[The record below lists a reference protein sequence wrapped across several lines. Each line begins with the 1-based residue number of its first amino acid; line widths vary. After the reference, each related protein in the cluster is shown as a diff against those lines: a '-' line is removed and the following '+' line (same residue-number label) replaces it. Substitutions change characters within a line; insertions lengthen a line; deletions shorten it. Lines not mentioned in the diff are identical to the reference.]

1 MKKFIAVVMASLIGF
16 GSMAVSTEASA
27 GFYRSKSKPFSSRSY
42 SPKKSTISKPSAATR
57 SNWDRARARPTAKTY
72 NTPKSVAP
80 QSTRVPARNTTVIQ
94 KNYYNTVNHRGYN
107 SPMYGGGGYGGMGGG
122 SGLGTSILGGA
133 AGAVGGMM
141 LYDALTTD
149 EGEKALKMQ
158 EQQQVVQEA
167 KEEQARDD
175 KLEQI
180 EQNQE
185 KILEGQEKAQ
195 EVIPPRQP
203 TFYDLDLKNAQ

>member
-27 GFYRSKSKPFSSRSY
+27 GSYRSKSKPFSSRSY

-94 KNYYNTVNHRGYN
+94 KNYYNTTNHRGYN

-175 KLEQI
+175 KIDQ
-180 EQNQE
+180 
-185 KILEGQEKAQ
+185 ILENQKAEEQKEAVQ
-195 EVIPPRQP
+195 EVIPARAP
-203 TFYDLDLKNAQ
+203 TFYDLNLKNAQ